1 MRDTPKTPPRG
12 GAMLPAARLWTRT
25 SRKGETYLAG
35 RLGGV
40 RVLVMPRRDGD
51 SDGTSGDHSHVLL
64 FAEAPPR
71 DGEGGR

>member
-1 MRDTPKTPPRG
+1 MRDSPTTPPRG

-25 SRKGETYLAG
+25 SGKGLSYLAG

-40 RVLVMPRRDGD
+40 RVLVMPKRG
-51 SDGTSGDHSHVLL
+51 GEEGDHTHTLL

-71 DGEGGR
+71 DGEAGR